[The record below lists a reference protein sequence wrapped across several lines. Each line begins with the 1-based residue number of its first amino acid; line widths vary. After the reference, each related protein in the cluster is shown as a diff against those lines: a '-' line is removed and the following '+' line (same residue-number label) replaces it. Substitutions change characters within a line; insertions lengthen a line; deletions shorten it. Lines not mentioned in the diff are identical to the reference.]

1 MTMNGSSA
9 AARLAVLFLSLAASC
24 VSVSKEYPDIHSF
37 VLDAHRSGEKG
48 ALAVREN
55 LIVRRLRIS
64 PRFETQSFVYRT
76 DEHAFESDFY
86 NDFLVAP
93 DQLITEEVR
102 DWLRRSGLFLHVL
115 TPDSRADA
123 ELVLEG
129 NIVALY
135 GDYSKPREPMAVIE
149 LQLFLIREP
158 GGASEVLLERSWHR
172 EVLMTGDRP
181 ADLVAGWNQ
190 GLTAILQGLEA
201 TLANIDVDG

>member
-1 MTMNGSSA
+1 MTMNGPSL
-9 AARLAVLFLSLAASC
+9 ARLAALLLSLTASC
-24 VSVSKEYPDIHSF
+24 VSVSKDYPEIHSF
-37 VLDAHRSGEKG
+37 VLDAHRTGEKG
-48 ALAVREN
+48 ALAMREN
-55 LIVRRLRIS
+55 IVVRRLRIS

-76 DEHAFESDFY
+76 DEHAFDSDFY
-86 NDFLVAP
+86 NAFLVAP
-93 DQLITEEVR
+93 AQLVTEEIR

-135 GDYSKPREPMAVIE
+135 GDYSDAREPKAVIE

-172 EVLMTGDRP
+172 EVLMTGDEP

-190 GLTAILQGLEA
+190 GLTAILRGLEA
-201 TLANIDVDG
+201 TLAAIGADG